1 MEMETVLERQHQL
14 EQEEVKRLAHR
25 REEEY
30 VARFV
35 CGKSYDEA
43 AESCDAVAASPMDV
57 VAAATT
63 SAVYCPTGSSMQCPT
78 DMQCYAAVSCPRLT
92 HDEEPPLR
100 QEISLGLELLLKS
113 FLVTEPILL
122 NATDNNIRMVNDE
135 GGKNDS
141 GTTRLAQEEWMH
153 HPPSEWNSLFL
164 ESSSAVLATVSALL
178 SPRYGLN

>member
-14 EQEEVKRLAHR
+14 EQEEMKRLAHR

-43 AESCDAVAASPMDV
+43 AESCNAAVAASPMV
-57 VAAATT
+57 GVAAVAATT
-63 SAVYCPTGSSMQCPT
+63 STVYCPAGSSMQCPT
-78 DMQCYAAVSCPRLT
+78 GMQCYAAVSCPRLT
-92 HDEEPPLR
+92 HDEEPPLG
-100 QEISLGLELLLKS
+100 QEISLGLGFKS

-122 NATDNNIRMVNDE
+122 NATDNNIRMVNE

-153 HPPSEWNSLFL
+153 HPSEWNSLFL
-164 ESSSAVLATVSALL
+164 ESSLAVLATVSAML